1 MSASGVQCGSMSGQF
16 VGHIGAFHCPERNF
30 FANEINECDL
40 RGTIRRTLEDFFGR
54 LQTFGEP
61 MYWTILPKLA
71 ERAGQCRTI
80 RRTLGHIGPFFRN
93 WPNARV
99 NIGQFVGHWGTARA
113 NVGQFVGHWGT
124 AKKVSFHAG
133 FTHSEPLQNSN
144 GPKNGSHY
152 DRLSWECMRSAKVCS
167 FV

>member
-1 MSASGVQCGSMSGQF
+1 MRDLRMSASGVQCGSMSGQF

-80 RRTLGHIGPFFRN
+80 RRTLGHSE
-93 WPNARV
+93 
-99 NIGQFVGHWGTARA
+99 GQCRTIRRTLG
-113 NVGQFVGHWGT
+113 
-124 AKKVSFHAG
+124 
-133 FTHSEPLQNSN
+133 HSE
-144 GPKNGSHY
+144 K
-152 DRLSWECMRSAKVCS
+152 S
-167 FV
+167 FVSCGIYPQRTFAEFEWSKKWFTL

>member
-80 RRTLGHIGPFFRN
+80 RRTLGHIGQFFRN
-93 WPNARV
+93 WPNARGSMSDDSSD
-99 NIGQFVGHWGTARA
+99 IGAQRGPMSDHSSDIGAQR
-113 NVGQFVGHWGT
+113 
-124 AKKVSFHAG
+124 KKFR
-133 FTHSEPLQNSN
+133 F
-144 GPKNGSHY
+144 
-152 DRLSWECMRSAKVCS
+152 MRDLPH
-167 FV
+167 

>member
-80 RRTLGHIGPFFRN
+80 RRTLGHIGQFFRIVFYT
-93 WPNARV
+93 R
-99 NIGQFVGHWGTARA
+99 
-113 NVGQFVGHWGT
+113 
-124 AKKVSFHAG
+124 
-133 FTHSEPLQNSN
+133 FTYS
-144 GPKNGSHY
+144 
-152 DRLSWECMRSAKVCS
+152 DRLQRLKRAIEICYTRFTYRDRLQRFRRAIEIFCKPRGLKER
-167 FV
+167 